1 MRYLAFADVAKSINH
16 SPSDMITMNVSD
28 IIRKVPEGSELDVL
42 VSPRSSRSGPE
53 GVDGWRKMLVVRVRA
68 PPLDGRANKEVE
80 SVLSDVTGV
89 KCTVIKGHTSRQ
101 KTVMFQGGAEDV
113 ASRLDGGSE

>member
-1 MRYLAFADVAKSINH
+1 MKVADIV
-16 SPSDMITMNVSD
+16 
-28 IIRKVPEGSELDVL
+28 RQVPEGTELDIL

-53 GVDGWRKMLVVRVRA
+53 GVDEWRKMLVVRVRA

-80 SVLSDVTGV
+80 SVLTDVTGM

-101 KTVMFQGGAEDV
+101 KTVLIQGGAEDV
-113 ASRLDGGSE
+113 SSKLDRRSE

>member
-1 MRYLAFADVAKSINH
+1 MKVA
-16 SPSDMITMNVSD
+16 D
-28 IIRKVPEGSELDVL
+28 IIRKVPEGSELDIL

-53 GVDGWRKMLVVRVRA
+53 GVDEWRKMLVVRVRA

-80 SVLSDVTGV
+80 SVLTDATGM

-101 KTVMFQGGAEDV
+101 KTVLIEGDAEHV
-113 ASRLDGGSE
+113 ASELDR

>member
-1 MRYLAFADVAKSINH
+1 MKTA
-16 SPSDMITMNVSD
+16 D
-28 IIRKVPEGSELDVL
+28 IIRKVPEGAELDIL

-53 GVDGWRKMLVVRVRA
+53 GVDEWRKMLVVRVRA

-80 SVLSDVTGV
+80 KVISDATGM

-101 KTVMFQGGAEDV
+101 KTVLIQGDADAA
-113 ASRLDGGSE
+113 ASKLDG